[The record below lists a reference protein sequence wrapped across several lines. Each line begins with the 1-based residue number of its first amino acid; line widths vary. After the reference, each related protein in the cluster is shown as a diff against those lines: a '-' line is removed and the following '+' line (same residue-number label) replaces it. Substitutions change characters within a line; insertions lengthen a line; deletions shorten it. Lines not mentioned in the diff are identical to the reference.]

1 MIHATMFINQGVEVN
16 LARRALSLYMSDG
29 DARSLI
35 PTEGGYIANLF
46 NNERGR
52 DVDTWIEA
60 IHGAIH
66 ENREQHRRHERDRD
80 ARAQGKTICDNCDAA
95 FKKPRIVR
103 AYTAY
108 GNAYE
113 QETCPNCG
121 AALD

>member
-16 LARRALSLYMSDG
+16 LARRALSLYMSNS

-35 PTEGGYIANLF
+35 PDEGGYISNLF

-66 ENREQHRRHERDRD
+66 ENREQHRQYQYE
-80 ARAQGKTICDNCDAA
+80 QGVRRSGGVVCENCNAA
-95 FKKPRIVR
+95 VRKPRTVR
-103 AYTAY
+103 AFTTW
-108 GNAYE
+108 GNSYE
-113 QETCPNCG
+113 QTVCPNCG
-121 AALD
+121 ASLE